1 MKNNPIAWLITH
13 DAYIDRRILFFADV
27 LLENGYSVKLFP
39 SAYTDFTN
47 DHDPDYVVRPLDWTV
62 VKLYGLP
69 VSALLEGERKIME
82 TIIMAQESYHQN
94 NGNYAYSLDMLPG
107 VGKTSG
113 GYTIHTVGERSGYFI
128 SIQKGTRVLVYD
140 SHTGYTT
147 VIADKTVAV
156 QASEYERAIAGA
168 NLKTIATDGYVSV
181 GDVAVSYAK
190 GPRGMALA
198 AHCKT
203 ADNGVWLFNN
213 TPPELYRGTP
223 IPYGKLELDTMEGR
237 EFDYQEYRKIV
248 YDFSPIL
255 EEVRRN
261 LKEERPDLV
270 YVADLPTLPI
280 GLMLKETLGCALMV
294 DCHEWWYK
302 QARLWESSMREKIA
316 LSEKSEAAFYPQC
329 DICIT
334 VGKYLAQDMSACY
347 HKHFD
352 VIYSCMSAGL
362 RLEDTEPEEGFW
374 KTYGIPEGTRV
385 AIFQGSM
392 TDLRNLDNLAR
403 ATRYLEEDCRLA
415 VVGGGPYEETFRK
428 ILEEEGNP
436 ERVVMVGWVNQ
447 SDLLKF
453 TVNADLGVLPYS
465 AMDEYFSYSVPNKLM
480 EYFEATLPM
489 LYDISMREISM
500 VAGEHGVGVGED
512 LSDPEKFGR
521 TLNSLL
527 HDAEQLSALKEH
539 YADCKDKFSY
549 ESQRKEFEKILEAN
563 NLLDKA

>member
-82 TIIMAQESYHQN
+82 TIIMAQEAYHQN

-403 ATRYLEEDCRLA
+403 ATRYLEEDCCLQVVQAVHDQLCGLMEDHKESRDPEPLTIGKGEVRQALA
-415 VVGGGPYEETFRK
+415 ANGVSQAHIQTFEQQYDEAFGADAQLSPRNLVDPKKIEVKTADVTIKVSPDRGDLIETR
-428 ILEEEGNP
+428 ILNGVKYILVRVEEGV
-436 ERVVMVGWVNQ
+436 EVN
-447 SDLLKF
+447 
-453 TVNADLGVLPYS
+453 GVPVQIT
-465 AMDEYFSYSVPNKLM
+465 E
-480 EYFEATLPM
+480 
-489 LYDISMREISM
+489 
-500 VAGEHGVGVGED
+500 
-512 LSDPEKFGR
+512 
-521 TLNSLL
+521 
-527 HDAEQLSALKEH
+527 
-539 YADCKDKFSY
+539 
-549 ESQRKEFEKILEAN
+549 
-563 NLLDKA
+563 